1 VLAQFGSIY
10 YDGCW
15 AYTGGSEVEIDA
27 GNGDLLSMVDS
38 YGTVTAQAVA
48 LNPALSDLAF
58 KVECMAPGI
67 VF

>member
-1 VLAQFGSIY
+1 
-10 YDGCW
+10 
-15 AYTGGSEVEIDA
+15 
-27 GNGDLLSMVDS
+27 MVDS